1 MNNQTLDTIPRHRPD
16 LEQVYWQDG
25 DDPNAGTMRQF
36 NWYTWDYTCPDCAFT
51 GELVC
56 GVIRQVRDEQ
66 GFVRKLTDAERA
78 DAFAQQRAEFAR
90 NAANLCPR
98 CTKRARDR
106 GQPEQAG
113 GG

>member
-1 MNNQTLDTIPRHRPD
+1 MTTSPIDAIPRHRPD
-16 LEQVYWQDG
+16 LEQVYWQEG
-25 DDPNAGTMRQF
+25 QMRQF
-36 NWYTWDYTCPDCAFT
+36 NWYTWDFTCPDCAFT
-51 GELVC
+51 GDLVC

-66 GFVRKLTDAERA
+66 GVIRPLTDTERA
-78 DAFAQQRAEFAR
+78 DAFAKQRAEFDR

-113 GG
+113 G